1 MKRMLIVLV
10 LLMGCAQPIET
21 PMPQVMEVPVV
32 AEVPEPEV
40 IETPIPEP
48 VPEPVEKPVV
58 EAPVV
63 ETKVEEP
70 QPTTH
75 KINIEDYEFSEPT
88 ITIKSGDSIEW
99 AQKGQYPHTVT
110 STEGPESFESS
121 IMRNQGE
128 TFSYTFTRRGTYRYK
143 CDVHPVMSGVVIVE

>member
-21 PMPQVMEVPVV
+21 PMPREMEVPVI
-32 AEVPEPEV
+32 AEVPEPQV
-40 IETPIPEP
+40 IEPP
-48 VPEPVEKPVV
+48 VPEPVEQPVV

-75 KINIEDYEFSEPT
+75 KINIEDYKFSEPT
-88 ITIKSGDSIEW
+88 ITIKSGDSVEW
-99 AQKGQYPHTVT
+99 TQKGQYPHTVT
-110 STEGPESFESS
+110 STESPESFESS
-121 IMRNQGE
+121 IMRKQGE
-128 TFSYTFTRRGTYRYK
+128 TFSSTFTRRGTYRYK
-143 CDVHPVMSGVVIVE
+143 CDIHPVMRGVVIVE